1 MTARTATTSSEELH
15 IHNPILAA
23 TLQRVTVKGRDRSMA
38 KGLRSSRNK
47 TNNLK
52 LRSKVFGPVEDAR
65 KERLSAK
72 LLELASKPI
81 EKTEEDAKMIDDDK
95 DSKQPKE
102 TESEADLLASE
113 GEMDLD
119 QADTSTNATNSGS
132 RSSGRI
138 QKKGRGKARAAM
150 VFPVYKKGRRVG
162 PQLSKRQR
170 RKSLRP

>member
-1 MTARTATTSSEELH
+1 
-15 IHNPILAA
+15 
-23 TLQRVTVKGRDRSMA
+23 MA
-38 KGLRSSRNK
+38 KSLRSSRNK

-81 EKTEEDAKMIDDDK
+81 EKTEEDAKMIHDDK
-95 DSKQPKE
+95 ESKQPKE
-102 TESEADLLASE
+102 TESEADLLVSE

-119 QADTSTNATNSGS
+119 QANTSTNATNSGS
-132 RSSGRI
+132 RSIGSI

-162 PQLSKRQR
+162 AQLSKRQR